1 MPIAPDVVAR
11 DDQGRTTVRATR
23 LTQEI
28 RLDGRLDEAVYQTVP
43 AISGFIQQLPDE
55 GALASERTDAWVF
68 FDETSIYVS
77 ARAYD
82 SAPPSE
88 WVAERD
94 ASRRHSATPKRL
106 VLRSFSTPFMTDGT
120 GWRSW

>member
-1 MPIAPDVVAR
+1 MPIAPEVVAR

-43 AISGFIQQLPDE
+43 AIGGFIQQLPDE

-68 FDETSIYVS
+68 FDETSLYVS

-88 WVAERD
+88 WVANEM
-94 ASRRHSATPKRL
+94 RHD
-106 VLRSFSTPFMTDGT
+106 VMQLRQNDSFSLLPRHF
-120 GWRSW
+120 S